1 MILYSA
7 LVACAFAAAL
17 LVYRYDLYDREPW
30 PLLAAVIGAG
40 AVAMAAAGPIEDSA
54 IRWIGGG
61 QPTSIHIALSAAV
74 IEELLRL
81 AVVVAMALFV
91 PAHFNDP
98 MDGLIYGSAIG
109 IGMALEETTVYLS
122 RAAGT
127 APAETFSIE
136 LVRLF
141 GHLLM
146 GGITGFGVGMMH
158 RHPPG
163 RSWIWIAAAC
173 LTAGITIHFLWDYAA
188 LVSAMSGGT
197 AEWPVPA
204 SVVLMA
210 ATMSLYGLLV
220 TTGSNTS
227 RAVFAP
233 ESPDRV
239 WRRRR

>member
-1 MILYSA
+1 MLLY
-7 LVACAFAAAL
+7 AAL
-17 LVYRYDLYDREPW
+17 LLAALAAVRLVYRYDLYDREPW
-30 PLLAAVIGAG
+30 PLLAAVIGTG
-40 AVAMAAAGPIEDSA
+40 AIVMAIAGPLEDRV
-54 IRWIGGG
+54 IQLTGGG
-61 QPTSIHIALSAAV
+61 QPGAAGIALVAAV
-74 IEELLRL
+74 MEEIFRL
-81 AVVVAMALFV
+81 AIVVALAFLV
-91 PAHFNDP
+91 PRHFNDP

-173 LTAGITIHFLWDYAA
+173 LAGGITIHFLWDYAA

-233 ESPDRV
+233 GSSDRV
-239 WRRRR
+239 WRRRP